1 VNRRAR
7 LGSILILVFRYA
19 PAAENLAYLQS
30 VAREEDFY
38 RFIKF
43 RHQIVE
49 AAWTDKEAK
58 WRLKVKDLAGTTEFE
73 DAVDVFLELNG
84 PVR

>member
-1 VNRRAR
+1 MARRSTMS
-7 LGSILILVFRYA
+7 GSWSTGFRYA